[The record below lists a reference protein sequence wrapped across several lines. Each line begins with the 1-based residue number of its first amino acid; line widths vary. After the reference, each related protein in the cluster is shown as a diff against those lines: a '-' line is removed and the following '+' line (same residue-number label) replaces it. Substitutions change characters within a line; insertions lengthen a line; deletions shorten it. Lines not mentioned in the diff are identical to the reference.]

1 MEEKEEITAPEEE
14 VQFHYDRTRRLQR
27 IHRDLY
33 PDRSGRRWFRN
44 KRTRSM
50 LVILIDLI
58 IIAGVFYFA
67 SRPTNVF
74 LKKTEGASVYELNV
88 TGIRGKKVLIG
99 FTVRNA
105 GDSVLALPSPALV
118 RITLS
123 HDEAQPIVIE
133 KYFEEAGILGQGE
146 SNSVVILLDEEKL
159 PGSATLELFFGG
171 GEPLFSKR
179 VRF

>member
-1 MEEKEEITAPEEE
+1 MEGNEGKTAPEEE
-14 VQFHYDRTRRLQR
+14 VRFHYDRARRLGR

-33 PDRSGRRWFRN
+33 PNRSRRRWIRN
-44 KRTRSM
+44 KRTRNM
-50 LVILIDLI
+50 LVILLDLI

-67 SRPTNVF
+67 SRPANVF
-74 LKKTEGASVYELNV
+74 LKKTEGAAEYELNV

-105 GDSVLALPSPALV
+105 GDSTLELPLNVPV

-123 HDEAQPIVIE
+123 HDEAQPVVIE
-133 KYFEEAGILGQGE
+133 EYFEQNDPLDRGE
-146 SNSVVILLDEEKL
+146 SSSVVILLDEDAL

-171 GEPLFSKR
+171 EKPLFSKR